1 MDVTTERWEL
11 YRLLSEPAR
20 LRLLALTAVEELSI
34 GELAELLGES
44 QPNVSRHVSALR
56 RVGLLR
62 ERKHGTRVYVKI
74 APEMKADAFIADA
87 VDAGDGLVDAEGGF
101 QKLDDLV
108 LARELPTREFF
119 SSVQSD
125 EESMLLPAEMGA
137 YLAVLAPLMP
147 NRELAV
153 DVGTGDG
160 RSLELLAPLFRNVI
174 AIEREEAQIK
184 RADLRAK
191 RRDFRNVTL
200 VQGGAEDEHVHAAVL
215 SAGGADLVF
224 ASRVL
229 HHAPRP
235 QSMFTELAKL
245 ARPGGAVVCL
255 DYLPHD
261 DERMRTERA
270 DLWLGFSREELPRL
284 AKRAGLVDVQ
294 HLAISPAWNGKGPDH
309 HLAWHAVVAK
319 RSHAE
324 AASSV

>member
-11 YRLLSEPAR
+11 YRLLSEPVR

-44 QPNVSRHVSALR
+44 QPNVSRHVSSLR

-74 APEMKADAFIADA
+74 APEMKSDAFITDA
-87 VDAGDGLVDAEGGF
+87 IDSGDGLVEAEGGF
-101 QKLDDLV
+101 RKLDELV

-147 NRELAV
+147 NRDLAV
-153 DVGTGDG
+153 DVGTGEG

-174 AIEREEAQIK
+174 AIEREEAQI
-184 RADLRAK
+184 RQADLRA
-191 RRDFRNVTL
+191 RRRGFGNVKF
-200 VQGGAEDEHVHAAVL
+200 VQGGADDEHVHAAVIA
-215 SAGGADLVF
+215 AGGADLVF

-235 QSMFTELAKL
+235 QAMFAELAKL

-255 DYLPHD
+255 DYVSHD
-261 DERMRTERA
+261 DERMRSERA
-270 DLWLGFSREELPRL
+270 DLWLGFSRDELPRF
-284 AKRAGLVDVQ
+284 AERAGLTLVERVS
-294 HLAISPAWNGKGPDH
+294 IPSSWTGKGPDH
-309 HLAWHAVVAK
+309 HLSWHAVVAK

-324 AASSV
+324 STTSV